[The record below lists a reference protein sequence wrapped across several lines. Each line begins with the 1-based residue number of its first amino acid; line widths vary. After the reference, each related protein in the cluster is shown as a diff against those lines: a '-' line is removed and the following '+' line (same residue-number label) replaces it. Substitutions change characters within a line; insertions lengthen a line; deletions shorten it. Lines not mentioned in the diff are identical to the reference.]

1 MASAVEEA
9 SEREQHQRAR
19 LANIRQELLA
29 PVSAIAGYAEI
40 LREEA
45 GQLGLDAMIPDL
57 DRVMEAAGI
66 LRVLVEG
73 LLDAT
78 SAGEAADAAVEQRLR
93 HDLRNP
99 LNAINGYGEL
109 LLEDLDG
116 SGDSAPLRHDLER
129 LLAES
134 DRLLANLD
142 LIVDL
147 SRGEAVEPAGDDQTG
162 SMLTEL
168 LRTIRPGGGHDETIR
183 SGGNGRILVVDDNAS
198 NRELLLRRL
207 AHEGHRGVEADSGRR
222 ALQLLAAEAV
232 DLILLDLMM
241 PEMNGLQVL
250 EQLKADPRLREIP
263 VIMISGLRESEG
275 VIRCIEAGA
284 EDYLPK
290 PFDPIL
296 LRARINACLERKRW
310 SDRERHYLARLEEEK
325 ERYEALLHNI
335 LPGQIVCRL
344 NGGEAVIADRIPA
357 ATILFCDL
365 VGFTGVAA
373 RVTPARLVD
382 GLNRI
387 FSEFDAL
394 TRSLGA
400 EKIKTIGDAYMA
412 AAGLPEARTDHAEVM
427 AELAL
432 DMLVALEKLG
442 SGMAEARFTARIGLH
457 TGPVVAGIIGTHRSI
472 YDVWGDTV
480 NVASRLE
487 THGVPGRIH
496 VSDQVRRA
504 LDHGYEF
511 EARGAVAL
519 RGKGRMRTSFLT
531 GRKRD
536 AVGVTTPRTPP

>member
-1 MASAVEEA
+1 MASAEEA
-9 SEREQHQRAR
+9 GEREQHRRAR

-29 PVSAIAGYAEI
+29 PVSAITGYAEI

-45 GQLGLDAMIPDL
+45 ERLELDGMVPDI
-57 DRVMEAAGI
+57 DRVLEAAGV
-66 LRVLVEG
+66 LRVLVES
-73 LLDAT
+73 LVDTAHV
-78 SAGEAADAAVEQRLR
+78 GEGADASVQQRLR

-109 LLEDLDG
+109 LLEDLGTADG
-116 SGDSAPLRHDLER
+116 SANLRQDLER
-129 LLAES
+129 LLAEA

-142 LIVDL
+142 RIVDL
-147 SRGEAVEPAGDDQTG
+147 TRGDAVEPSGDDRTS
-162 SMLTEL
+162 SMLAEL
-168 LRTIRPGGGHDETIR
+168 LRTIRPARDHDAAGR
-183 SGGNGRILVVDDNAS
+183 SGEKGGRILVVDDNAS

-207 AHEGHRGVEADSGRR
+207 GHEGHQGFEAESGRR
-222 ALQLLAAEAV
+222 ALQLLEAEAV

-250 EQLKADPRLREIP
+250 ERLKADARLHEIP

-335 LPGQIVCRL
+335 LPGQIVGRI
-344 NGGEAVIADRIPA
+344 NGGEVAIADRIPA

-373 RVTPARLVD
+373 RVAPAQLVE

-394 TRSLGA
+394 TRSVGA

-412 AAGLPEARTDHAEVM
+412 AAGLPEARSDHAEVM

-432 DMLVALEKLG
+432 EMLVALERLG
-442 SGMAEARFTARIGLH
+442 SGMAPAHFTARIGLH

-487 THGVPGRIH
+487 THGVAGRVH
-496 VSDQVRRA
+496 VSERFVWR
-504 LDHGYEF
+504 
-511 EARGAVAL
+511 
-519 RGKGRMRTSFLT
+519 
-531 GRKRD
+531 
-536 AVGVTTPRTPP
+536 